1 MFVGKIPITPIYSKT
16 PKAAEALNTNGQRLL
31 ETASHNADEVSL
43 SNEVAKSLDNV
54 SNAIKHANITYNYN
68 EGGTVVFGYMP
79 DYYIRKVTEFVP
91 EQTVVARFGP
101 NKGQTKTIPAHS
113 ECTQYLL
120 PHYHIDKLWTGGK
133 GTGTTAVQS
142 VVRKSVHDPNTIG
155 RVTLDACCIDG
166 KTSPAGF
173 YYKLGFRFKDPI
185 LNQELETWI
194 QKGGQKENAPHITGI
209 MYLPKENINHC
220 LNYGKNL

>member
-1 MFVGKIPITPIYSKT
+1 MFVGKILNPPISTKT
-16 PKAAEALNTNGQRLL
+16 SNIADALNTTGHKLL
-31 ETASHNADEVSL
+31 KASSHNADEANL
-43 SNEVAKSLDNV
+43 SNKTTKNV
-54 SNAIKHANITYNYN
+54 DSVNNAIKHANITYNYN

-79 DYYIRKVTEFVP
+79 DYYIKKVTEFVP
-91 EQTVVARFGP
+91 EQTIVARFGP
-101 NKGQTKTIPAHS
+101 NKGQTRTIPAHS

-133 GTGTTAVQS
+133 GTGTTAVQT
-142 VVRKSVHDPNTIG
+142 VVRKSINDAKTTG

-173 YYKLGFRFKDPI
+173 YYKLGFRFKDPT

-194 QKGGQKENAPHITGI
+194 QKGGQKENAPQITGI